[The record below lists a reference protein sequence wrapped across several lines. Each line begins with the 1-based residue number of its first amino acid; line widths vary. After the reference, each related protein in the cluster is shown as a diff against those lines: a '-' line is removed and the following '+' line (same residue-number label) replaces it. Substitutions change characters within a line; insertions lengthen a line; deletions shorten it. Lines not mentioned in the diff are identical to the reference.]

1 MNQVVAFNPANA
13 PAFAKRGVSDMAK
26 SLAGGAAGGKRISIK
41 NSTFRLLSG
50 GKEIASIEDRFL
62 DVVFVKAAPKVGRV
76 FYAKQYDAESVT
88 GPDCWSADGEKPS
101 PDASKPQATR
111 CAECPKN
118 IAGSGQG
125 NSRACRYQQRL
136 AVVLANDVEGS
147 VLQMVLPAT
156 SVFGE
161 GEGDKRQLQAYARWL
176 GAQNINPEEVVT
188 RMQFD
193 LKAESP
199 KLFFKTMRWLT
210 DAEFETVERQA
221 LTDDA
226 NKAVTMTVAKTDKVA
241 EPLAIEGKR
250 PTKRAPEPVAEEV
263 AEVVEEAPK
272 AKAKPAP
279 VVEEEAEVEEPVVRK
294 EPVKKPAAGNK
305 ANLADMVSDWDD
317 E

>member
-1 MNQVVAFNPANA
+1 MNQVVAFNPAKP
-13 PAFAKRGVSDMAK
+13 PAFAKRGMSDMAK

-41 NSTFRLLSG
+41 GGAFRLLSG
-50 GKEIASIEDRFL
+50 GKEIASVEDRFL

-76 FYAKQYDAESVT
+76 FYAKQYDADNIG

-101 PDASKPQATR
+101 PDAAKPQATR

-136 AVVLANDVEGS
+136 AVVLANNVEGD
-147 VLQMVLPAT
+147 VLQLPLPAT
-156 SVFGE
+156 SIFGE

-199 KLFFKTMRWLT
+199 KLSFKTMRWLT
-210 DAEFETVERQA
+210 DEEFEIVERQA

-226 NKAVTMTVAKTDKVA
+226 IKAVTMTVAKTDKVA

-263 AEVVEEAPK
+263 EEVVEEAPK
-272 AKAKPAP
+272 AKAKAAP
-279 VVEEEAEVEEPVVRK
+279 VVVEEEVEEPVVRK

-305 ANLADMVSDWDD
+305 SNLADMVSDWDD

>member
-1 MNQVVAFNPANA
+1 MNQVVAFNPAKP

-26 SLAGGAAGGKRISIK
+26 SLAGGATGGKRISIK
-41 NSTFRLLSG
+41 GSAFRLLSG

-62 DVVFVKAAPKVGRV
+62 DVVFVKAAPKVNRV
-76 FYAKQYDAESVT
+76 FYAKQYDADNIV
-88 GPDCWSADGEKPS
+88 GPDCWSADGDKPS
-101 PDASKPQATR
+101 PDAAAPQATR

-147 VLQMVLPAT
+147 VLQLVLPAT

-176 GAQNINPEEVVT
+176 GAQSINPEEVVT

-210 DAEFETVERQA
+210 DEEFEVVERQA

-226 NKAVTMTVAKTDKVA
+226 IKAVTMTVAKMDKVA

-250 PTKRAPEPVAEEV
+250 PTKRAPVVEEV
-263 AEVVEEAPK
+263 EEAVEEAPK
-272 AKAKPAP
+272 AKAAP
-279 VVEEEAEVEEPVVRK
+279 VEEEVEEPVVRK

-305 ANLADMVSDWDD
+305 SSLADMVSDWDD